1 MSSWHAAYETIV
13 AIEYLN
19 SLSVAPREAMWREA
33 ISRGPP
39 QTKQKSGPSISH
51 RLTGH
56 AVSVALRLSPPTS
69 KPQISHAAAVTWQV
83 IERIQPIEMV
93 NP

>member
-13 AIEYLN
+13 PIEYLN
-19 SLSVAPREAMWREA
+19 SLSVTPREA